1 MLLLAVWPPMLPPL
15 MLLQLV
21 VRVAYVVGCAVC
33 CAAGY
38 ECPWEALMTARPHG
52 WVRTYLVLP
61 RELRS
66 YPLDHPPLLVL
77 WAFGGPGLL
86 LER

>member
-1 MLLLAVWPPMLPPL
+1 
-15 MLLQLV
+15 
-21 VRVAYVVGCAVC
+21 
-33 CAAGY
+33 
-38 ECPWEALMTARPHG
+38 MTARPHG